1 MRIIIDWLVLPIRSL
16 VPAVI
21 LLVSLFSAC
30 SQSTSLTARP
40 LTVAASVAFT
50 EGPTVAEDG
59 TVYFT
64 DLDNSRIMRLSTDG
78 SLSTFRQPSYRA
90 NGCYLIA
97 NGGCLRAKGEM
108 AVRYCLELPEPI

>member
-50 EGPTVAEDG
+50 DRSALFVNQVIAPM
-59 TVYFT
+59 VY
-64 DLDNSRIMRLSTDG
+64 
-78 SLSTFRQPSYRA
+78 
-90 NGCYLIA
+90 YLIA

-108 AVRYCLELPEPI
+108 VVRHCLELPEPI